1 MADSPLL
8 RPTPTW
14 TADQVRAFIEQHK
27 PGEYTLLDVRQPEE
41 YAQGHLPGSLLIPV
55 GELHQRLGELDRSR
69 TAIVYCRSGVRSANA
84 AGVLLN
90 AGFGDVR
97 NLSGGILAWQG
108 AVATGAPEAGM
119 WWFQEARDPADYISL
134 AWILEEGARLFYGRL
149 SEQFASED
157 AGGLFRSL
165 AADEDQHKKTLRSLY
180 DAMTGKGGDPLSP
193 DEVAVFDRMEGGLSL
208 TKVLKWADGR
218 PPIDVLEFAVAME
231 VNSNDLYLRVGQSV
245 RDQKN
250 KDILFRLAKEE
261 KVHLDRLTEAFARL
275 TGLRA

>member
-1 MADSPLL
+1 MADSPML

-14 TADQVRAFIEQHK
+14 TANQVRAFIEQHK

-41 YAQGHLPGSLLIPV
+41 YAQGHLPGSLLIPL

-97 NLSGGILAWQG
+97 NLSGGILAWRG
-108 AVATGAPEAGM
+108 TVATGAPEAGM

-134 AWILEEGARLFYGRL
+134 AWILEEGARLFYGRM

-165 AADEDQHKKTLRSLY
+165 AAEEAQHKSTLRGLY
-180 DAMTGKGGDPLSP
+180 GTLTGRAGDPLSP
-193 DEVAVFDRMEGGLSL
+193 EEVAAFDRMEGGLSL
-208 TKVLKWADGR
+208 TKVLGWADGR
-218 PPIDVLEFAVAME
+218 GAIDVLEFSVAME
-231 VNSNDLYLRVGQSV
+231 VNSYDLYLRVGRTVGGEESRAV
-245 RDQKN
+245 LRS
-250 KDILFRLAKEE
+250 LAEEE
-261 KVHLDRLTEAFARL
+261 KVHLDRLIDAFTQL